1 MSTHYG
7 DFQLGMYMQGMMGV
21 KPEMP
26 IDHTELEAAA
36 RAKLDSRAYWY
47 VAGGA
52 GSADTIDANEVGLQ
66 RYRIVP
72 RMLTD
77 VSDRDHRVEICGT
90 MLNAPMMLA
99 PVGVQEIVHPEAEL
113 AVARAARE
121 TGVGMMLSTL
131 SSTPLEA
138 VAEAL
143 GNTPKWFQ
151 LYWPKDDAVTISL
164 VQRAEK
170 AGYSAIVVTLDTRL
184 MGWRAHDLQEAYL
197 PFLEGKGLANYLT
210 DPAFRAALDE
220 TPEENPQ
227 AAVGRWAE
235 IYSGHHHTWAQLKL
249 IREAT
254 SLPILVKG
262 LLHPADV
269 EPAMAAGV
277 QGIIVS
283 NHGGRQIGG
292 CIGAIDALPGIVQ
305 AVGGK
310 VPVLFDSGVRNGSD
324 VIVARALGAEA
335 VLLGRP
341 YVWGL
346 AVGGAEG
353 VAQVIR
359 RFLADY
365 DLHMALAGF
374 TKPAEVTAGAL
385 RMP

>member
-1 MSTHYG
+1 
-7 DFQLGMYMQGMMGV
+7 
-21 KPEMP
+21 
-26 IDHTELEAAA
+26 
-36 RAKLDSRAYWY
+36 
-47 VAGGA
+47 
-52 GSADTIDANEVGLQ
+52 
-66 RYRIVP
+66 
-72 RMLTD
+72 
-77 VSDRDHRVEICGT
+77 
-90 MLNAPMMLA
+90 MLA
-99 PVGVQEIVHPEAEL
+99 PVGVQEIVHPEAEI
-113 AVARAARE
+113 AVAKAARE
-121 TGVGMMLSTL
+121 TGVGMILSTL
-131 SSTPLEA
+131 SSNPLES

-151 LYWPKDDAVTISL
+151 LYWPKDDSVTVSL

-184 MGWRAHDLQEAYL
+184 MGWRAHDLQAAYL
-197 PFLEGKGLANYLT
+197 PFLEGKGIANYLS
-210 DPAFRAALDE
+210 DPAFRAGLDE
-220 TPEENPQ
+220 TPQENPQ

-235 IYSGHHHTWAQLKL
+235 IYSGHSHTWENLKL
-249 IREAT
+249 IRGAT

-262 LLHPADV
+262 LLHPGDV
-269 EPAMAAGV
+269 PLALEAGV

-292 CIGAIDALPGIVQ
+292 CIGAIDALPVVVE
-305 AVGGK
+305 AVGGR

-324 VIVARALGAEA
+324 VIVARALGADA

-353 VAQVIR
+353 VTQVIR

-374 TKPAEVTAGAL
+374 TKPADVTADAI
-385 RMP
+385 REM